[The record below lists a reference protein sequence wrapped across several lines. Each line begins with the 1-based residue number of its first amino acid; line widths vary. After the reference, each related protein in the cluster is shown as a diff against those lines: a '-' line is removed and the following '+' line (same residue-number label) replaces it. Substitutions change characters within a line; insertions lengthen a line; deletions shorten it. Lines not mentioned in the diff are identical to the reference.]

1 MECGQCGVELGSFG
15 YPRKIDK
22 IMVCEECFQK
32 EGNKKKQEIEL
43 IKKEAF
49 YKLESITA
57 EQTKQ
62 IVLTTAGIIEGKNII
77 EHIDII
83 SVAKYNYFVK
93 PTNTFF
99 NSELHGQGIPKK
111 VRAKESLDAENL
123 VAGCMEQ
130 ALAELKKK
138 AFLLGADAIIGIKID
153 NDMDYSIGKSW
164 YTKIAKSHIT
174 GTAVKLKS
182 QA

>member
-1 MECGQCGVELGSFG
+1 MKCDLCGVELGSFG

-22 IMVCEECFQK
+22 INVCEECFQK
-32 EGNKKKQEIEL
+32 EGKKKKQEIEL
-43 IKKEAF
+43 MKKEAIDKF
-49 YKLESITA
+49 ESVTA

-62 IVLTTAGIIEGKNII
+62 IIITTADIIEGKNII
-77 EHIDII
+77 DYIDII
-83 SVAKYNYFVK
+83 SVAKYDYFVK

-99 NSELHGQGIPKK
+99 YSELHGQGISEKA
-111 VRAKESLDAENL
+111 RAKESLDAEEL
-123 VAGCMEQ
+123 VAKCMEK

-138 AFLLGADAIIGIKID
+138 AFLLGADAVIAIKID

-174 GTAVKLKS
+174 GTAVKLKF
-182 QA
+182 

>member
-1 MECGQCGVELGSFG
+1 MKCGQCGVELGSFG

-32 EGNKKKQEIEL
+32 EGKKKKQEIQL
-43 IKKEAF
+43 IKKEALDN
-49 YKLESITA
+49 LESVTA
-57 EQTKQ
+57 EQSNQ
-62 IVLTTAGIIEGKNII
+62 IVITTADIIEGKNIM
-77 EHIDII
+77 EYLDII
-83 SVAKYNYFVK
+83 SVAKYDYFVK

-99 NSELHGQGIPKK
+99 YSELHGQSISEKA
-111 VRAKESLDAENL
+111 RAEESSDTEEL
-123 VAGCMEQ
+123 VAKCMEK

-174 GTAVKLKS
+174 GTAVKLKC
-182 QA
+182 

>member
-1 MECGQCGVELGSFG
+1 MKCGQCGVELGSFG

-32 EGNKKKQEIEL
+32 EGKKKKQEIEL
-43 IKKEAF
+43 IKKEALDKF
-49 YKLESITA
+49 ESVTA

-62 IVLTTAGIIEGKNII
+62 IIITTADIIEGKNII
-77 EHIDII
+77 DYIDII
-83 SVAKYNYFVK
+83 SVAKYDYFVK

-99 NSELHGQGIPKK
+99 YSELHGQAISEKA
-111 VRAKESLDAENL
+111 RAEESSDAEKL
-123 VAGCMEQ
+123 VEKCMKQ
-130 ALAELKKK
+130 ALAELKQK

-174 GTAVKLKS
+174 GTAVKLKF
-182 QA
+182 

>member
-1 MECGQCGVELGSFG
+1 MECGQCGVELSPFG
-15 YPRKIDK
+15 YPLKIDK
-22 IMVCEECFQK
+22 VMVCEECFQK
-32 EGNKKKQEIEL
+32 EGKKKKQEIER

-49 YKLESITA
+49 DKLESVTA

-62 IVLTTAGIIEGKNII
+62 LVITTADIIEGKNII
-77 EHIDII
+77 EYIDII
-83 SVAKYNYFVK
+83 SVAKYDYFVK

-99 NSELHGQGIPKK
+99 YSELKGQAISEKA
-111 VRAKESLDAENL
+111 RAKESSDAEKL
-123 VAGCMEQ
+123 VEKCMKQ
-130 ALAELKKK
+130 ALDELKKK

-174 GTAVKLKS
+174 GTAVKLKF
-182 QA
+182 

>member
-1 MECGQCGVELGSFG
+1 MKCGQCGVELGSFG

-32 EGNKKKQEIEL
+32 EGKKKKQEIQL
-43 IKKEAF
+43 IKKEALD
-49 YKLESITA
+49 KLESVTA
-57 EQTKQ
+57 EQANQ
-62 IVLTTAGIIEGKNII
+62 IVITTADIIESKSIM
-77 EHIDII
+77 EYLDII
-83 SVAKYNYFVK
+83 SVAKYDYFVK

-99 NSELHGQGIPKK
+99 YSELHGQSISEKA
-111 VRAKESLDAENL
+111 RAEESSDTEEL
-123 VAGCMEQ
+123 VAKCMEK

-174 GTAVKLKS
+174 GTAVKLKF
-182 QA
+182 